1 MDKCIGIF
9 DSGVG
14 GLSVLRALRERL
26 PGVPLRYLA
35 DSAHAPYGG
44 RDAAH
49 IMERS
54 VALTQRLVD
63 DGAALIVVACN
74 TATVQAIAALRE
86 RWPTLPFVGVEPGI
100 KPAAAQTRNRRIA
113 VMATAATVGSA
124 RVQRLVEQHAG
135 QTEVLLQG
143 CPGVVDVV
151 ERADGDSA
159 ALLDVLRPYCERVRA
174 FDADTVVLGCT
185 HYPFVEPQIRELLGP
200 AVRIIDTAR
209 AIAERAA
216 SLWNGAA
223 TTGASLTLQTTGD
236 PQALGRMA
244 AQWLRHE
251 GEAARVMV

>member
-1 MDKCIGIF
+1 MNECIGIF

-14 GLSVLRALRERL
+14 GLSVLRALRMRL

-49 IMERS
+49 IIERS
-54 VALTQRLVD
+54 IALTQRLLD

-86 RWPTLPFVGVEPGI
+86 RWPALPFVGVEPGI
-100 KPAAAQTRNRRIA
+100 KPAAARTRNGRIA

-124 RVQRLVEQHAG
+124 RVQRLLEQHAG
-135 QTEVLLQG
+135 HTEVLLQG
-143 CPGVVDVV
+143 CPGVVDVI
-151 ERADGDSA
+151 ERADGDDA
-159 ALLDVLRPYCERVRA
+159 ALRDVLRPYCERVRE
-174 FDADTVVLGCT
+174 FGADTIVLGCT

-200 AVRIIDTAR
+200 AAQIIDTAQ

-216 SLWNGAA
+216 SLWNGPAFEAA
-223 TTGASLTLQTTGD
+223 PLTLQATGD
-236 PQALGRMA
+236 PQALARMA
-244 AQWLRHE
+244 AQWLCH
-251 GEAARVMV
+251 AARAERIMV